1 MKKYCCLLSIFIV
14 MLIAS
19 CSSLHIGGYSERD
32 KEEALLYL
40 GNDMISLIEEDD
52 SIDPSVFISGLPP
65 EYTVYSSY
73 SPIYDDTA
81 GEYAERL
88 SEIIS
93 PLLPAL
99 YQLAETY
106 LDEAVSADRDA
117 SIAEAEGLTD
127 KLQNLIARDAYNL
140 LLEGIE
146 ARRDEIERAFV
157 TSYETFSSIK
167 AAYDN
172 LSGVGFD
179 TDLPE
184 PVSYTTDSLGFL
196 VTEYFFTRMG
206 EAERYFKSQLPEE
219 ADPIYRIF
227 WEETL

>member
-1 MKKYCCLLSIFIV
+1 M
-14 MLIAS
+14 
-19 CSSLHIGGYSERD
+19 
-32 KEEALLYL
+32 
-40 GNDMISLIEEDD
+40 
-52 SIDPSVFISGLPP
+52 
-65 EYTVYSSY
+65 YSSY

-99 YQLAETY
+99 YQLAETH

-146 ARRDEIERAFV
+146 ARRDEIESAFV

-172 LSGVGFD
+172 LSGVGFE